1 MTVLRKFP
9 AVLRLVTIV
18 TGGAFLGA
26 CMTWQTESLQ
36 PERFRTADST
46 QAVRLTLTSGDT
58 IVVYAPVITGDSLVG
73 MRRHS
78 EASADSLERVA
89 IPLAAVSQAET
100 KQSDPGAN
108 AAMGILALVGVVAIV
123 AASCQG
129 FVCSGRQ

>member
-9 AVLRLVTIV
+9 AVLRLVAIV

-26 CMTWQTESLQ
+26 CMTWQAESLRS
-36 PERFRTADST
+36 ERFRTADST

-73 MRRHS
+73 MRRRS

-123 AASCQG
+123 AASCKG